1 MRSDG
6 GGREGRERGGRRR
19 RDQNRRQISP
29 GEWVGMGTVIMC
41 QSYAVAKCLVLL

>member
-41 QSYAVAKCLVLL
+41 QSYAVEKCLVLL